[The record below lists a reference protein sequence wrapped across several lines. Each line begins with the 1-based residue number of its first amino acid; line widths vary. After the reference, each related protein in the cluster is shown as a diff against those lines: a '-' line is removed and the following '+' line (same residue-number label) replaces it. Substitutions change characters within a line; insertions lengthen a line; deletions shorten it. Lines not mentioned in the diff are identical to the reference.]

1 MSDPTDVWLI
11 SCAGA
16 DDPGCLDILSEEE
29 HRRASSFVFAEHRRR
44 YVQAHVCLRQIL
56 SQYMSI
62 SAGSL
67 KFRYTESGKPSLE
80 NTGGSSPLNFNL
92 SHSAELAVVAVT
104 TAPEIGV
111 DVEQIRPIPEWEDIS
126 RSTFHPD
133 EADWVRS
140 HPADRRN
147 EAFFQVWTAKEAY
160 VKASGLGL
168 AHPLDSFSVVGSAPQ
183 QEYIVTRL
191 DLPSGYAGAVA
202 HPPPWRGIR
211 QKWWQAK

>member
-1 MSDPTDVWLI
+1 MSDSTDVWLI

-16 DDPGCLDILSEEE
+16 DDPECFGILSEEE
-29 HRRASSFVFAEHRRR
+29 RRRASSFVFVEDRRR
-44 YVQAHVCLRQIL
+44 YIQAHVCLRQIL
-56 SQYMSI
+56 SQYTSR

-67 KFRYTESGKPSLE
+67 RFRSTESGKPFLE
-80 NTGGSSPLNFNL
+80 DSGGSSPLNFNL

-104 TAPEIGV
+104 TAAEIGV

-140 HPADRRN
+140 CPSELRN

-160 VKASGLGL
+160 VKAMGLGL

-191 DLPSGYAGAVA
+191 ALPSGYTGAVA
-202 HPPPWRGIR
+202 HPPPRRGIR
-211 QKWWQAK
+211 QMWWQPK